1 MKSLTI
7 ARAFTPSPCFQRVP
21 GAIAAMQQAEP
32 KHGENVA
39 ETVHLLF
46 KMTSV

>member
-1 MKSLTI
+1 MRFRAEPLHFKRGSHTI
-7 ARAFTPSPCFQRVP
+7 AAE
-21 GAIAAMQQAEP
+21 QQEEP

-39 ETVHLLF
+39 ETIHLLF

>member
-7 ARAFTPSPCFQRVP
+7 ACAFTPSPAFQRVV
-21 GAIAAMQQAEP
+21 ASIAAMQQAEP
-32 KHGENVA
+32 KHGENVS

-46 KMTSV
+46 KMTFV